1 MVKHGSNTF
10 WSPIDEDTLL
20 DYLWDHRSE
29 AGEGMCFK
37 APTLTGAAAKV
48 QETTTKGGPKTMGS
62 CKNKWGKFKELYL
75 VICDIK
81 SQSGFTWSDEQ
92 GATIG
97 PESTSV
103 WEVYVKKKPGAE
115 RFRNKGWGHFYKVQ
129 RLMPSNARGQNIF
142 RPSQEIPI
150 DPRLLEGQDAG
161 VIDRDSNKSFSD
173 WEKTPP
179 PSPSR
184 ASTSTAIL
192 DYSLV
197 PATRLT
203 STSLKRRSP
212 TSEPGSAASAS
223 TGRAPI
229 RQRLTGAGAL
239 HGISSGLV
247 EFNSIFRDGLESM
260 ANPGIDAT
268 PKRKKAAMTRVQEL
282 EDDLEDE
289 QLLSII
295 DLFQV
300 DVSAADTYMTLKRE
314 GLRKAWF
321 PDTVPTSFLQ

>member
-10 WSPIDEDTLL
+10 WLPIDEDTLL
-20 DYLWDHRSE
+20 DYLWDHWSE

-48 QETTTKGGPKTMGS
+48 QEMTTKGGPKTMGS

-75 VICDIK
+75 IICDIK

-115 RFRNKGWGHFYKVQ
+115 HFRNKGWGHFYKVQ
-129 RLMPSNARGQNIF
+129 HLMPSNARGQNIF

-212 TSEPGSAASAS
+212 TSEPGSAASVS
-223 TGRAPI
+223 TGHAPI

-247 EFNSIFRDGLESM
+247 EFN
-260 ANPGIDAT
+260 T
-268 PKRKKAAMTRVQEL
+268 AMTRVQEL

-314 GLRKAWF
+314 GLWKAWF